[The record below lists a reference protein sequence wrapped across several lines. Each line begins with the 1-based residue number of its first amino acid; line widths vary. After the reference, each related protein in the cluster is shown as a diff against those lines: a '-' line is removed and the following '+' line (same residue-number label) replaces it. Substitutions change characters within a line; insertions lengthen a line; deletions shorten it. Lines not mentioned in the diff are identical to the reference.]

1 MSSTEPP
8 AGSTPP
14 IGSTPP
20 PPPPAP
26 AGPTGA
32 TPPPPPPPPPAGAS
46 YGTSYTG
53 APAPGAGVGQPG
65 SLMDRFL
72 GRLLDSVIVGLPAV
86 IVVSVLGAVSGSWL
100 VANLITGVVY
110 AAAYVGYF
118 AYFES
123 SKGAGFGKQVLKLRV
138 EGPGGGLPTM
148 EQAVRRNIWLGAF
161 ILYVV
166 PIAGP
171 LIGGLII
178 LAAEIL
184 IAVQINS
191 DPQRQHYFDKLA
203 GGTKVVKVG

>member
-14 IGSTPP
+14 GSTPP
-20 PPPPAP
+20 PPPPAGAP
-26 AGPTGA
+26 GPTGA

-46 YGTSYTG
+46 YGSAPAG
-53 APAPGAGVGQPG
+53 APAAGIGQPG

-72 GRLLDSVIVGLPAV
+72 ARLLDSVVVGLPTV

-100 VANLITGVVY
+100 VANLIAGVLY
-110 AAAYVGYF
+110 AGAYLGYF

-123 SKGAGFGKQVLKLRV
+123 NRGAGIGKQVLKLRV

-161 ILYVV
+161 ILYVI

-171 LIGGLII
+171 LFGGLII

>member
-14 IGSTPP
+14 GSTPP
-20 PPPPAP
+20 PPPPAGAP
-26 AGPTGA
+26 GPTGA

-46 YGTSYTG
+46 YGTAPTG
-53 APAPGAGVGQPG
+53 APAPGVGIGQPG

-72 GRLLDSVIVGLPAV
+72 ARLLDSVIVGLPTV

-100 VANLITGVVY
+100 VANLIAGVLY
-110 AAAYVGYF
+110 AGAYLGYF

-123 SKGAGFGKQVLKLRV
+123 NRGAGIGKQVLKLRV

-161 ILYVV
+161 ILYVI
-166 PIAGP
+166 PIFGP
-171 LIGGLII
+171 LFGGLLI